1 VIKNPVSYPFLKAV
15 LLPLA
20 FMLGLS
26 SCAVTTPQ
34 PSGVLLP
41 APEQV
46 LQRLSA
52 RRQAVRSFL
61 MQGGIEIL
69 APEGELHGDHLIQ
82 GVYPG
87 RLRAEVL
94 GPFGRPLLNLVC
106 DGRRIMVLDF
116 RANKA
121 YVGQASRRNLGRFL
135 GLYLS
140 PPEIFSLLCGNVPLP
155 GDGQAQVLPGPE
167 KDQAR
172 LEMEAPGRAGNGSL
186 VFGLK
191 DYQVLQAQLDLEG
204 GLLLSCRFSDYI
216 RMEQGLFPRRLQVKD
231 QDERSITLSNEE
243 LAVNLDLDASLFAIN
258 LPPGIE
264 VQRLQ

>member
-1 VIKNPVSYPFLKAV
+1 VIKKSASYHFLKAV

-20 FMLGLS
+20 FVLGLS

-41 APEQV
+41 SPDQV
-46 LQRLSA
+46 LLRLSA
-52 RRQAVRSFL
+52 HRQGVRSFL
-61 MQGGIEIL
+61 MQGGIEVL

-82 GVYPG
+82 GVSPG

-94 GPFGRPLLNLVC
+94 GPFGRPLMNLVC

-121 YVGQASRRNLGRFL
+121 YVGQASRQNLGRFL

-140 PPEIFSLLCGNVPLP
+140 PSEIFSLLCGNVPLP
-155 GDGQAQVLPGPE
+155 AKGQAQVLPGPE
-167 KDQAR
+167 RDQA
-172 LEMEAPGRAGNGSL
+172 LLKMAAPGQAGNGSL
-186 VFGLK
+186 VFDLK

-204 GLLLSCRFSDYI
+204 GLSLSCRFSDYT
-216 RMEQGLFPRRLQVKD
+216 RLDQGLFPRRLQVKD
-231 QDERSITLSNEE
+231 QEERSITLSNEE
-243 LAVNLDLDASLFAIN
+243 LAVNLDLDASLFALN
-258 LPPGIE
+258 VPPGIE